1 MAGPMTWAMFTVV
14 VFSVTALRIRSRP
27 TTSWT
32 NACRAG
38 LSTALEMPNSTART
52 TTCHS
57 RMSPVST
64 AAPRRPETRARPV
77 CVASSTR
84 RLA

>member
-1 MAGPMTWAMFTVV
+1 MTRATFTNV
-14 VFSVTALRIRSRP
+14 VFSVTALRTRSRP

-38 LSTALEMPNSTART
+38 LSTALKMPNSTART

-57 RMSPVST
+57 LTSPVST
-64 AAPRRPETRARPV
+64 AAPSAAETRPSPV
-77 CVASSTR
+77 CVASSTC
-84 RLA
+84 RLE